1 MLRLA
6 APAQPMLTSMGWM
19 RDCCEK
25 SWIFQGIMVEK
36 SSVYLW
42 HCKRD
47 IRIAINNRCRVSYL
61 EKAHNILYITLK
73 AKINHSVGLIHTEVL
88 VTVEV
93 NFSLLQYV
101 DYAPRSCNHDV
112 NSFAGQNAVSKV
124 W

>member
-25 SWIFQGIMVEK
+25 SWIFQGIVAEK

-47 IRIAINNRCRVSYL
+47 IRITINNRCRVSYL
-61 EKAHNILYITLK
+61 EKAYNISYITLK
-73 AKINHSVGLIHTEVL
+73 AKINHFVSLIHTEVL
-88 VTVEV
+88 ATVEV
-93 NFSLLQYV
+93 NFPFLQHV
-101 DYAPRSCNHDV
+101 DYAPRSHNHDV
-112 NSFAGQNAVSKV
+112 NS
-124 W
+124 

>member
-6 APAQPMLTSMGWM
+6 APAQPMLTSMGWI

-25 SWIFQGIMVEK
+25 SWIFQGIVVEK

-61 EKAHNILYITLK
+61 EKAHNILYITLE
-73 AKINHSVGLIHTEVL
+73 AEINHSVGLGHTKEL
-88 VTVEV
+88 PTVEV
-93 NFSLLQYV
+93 NFHLLHHV
-101 DYAPRSCNHDV
+101 HHLPI
-112 NSFAGQNAVSKV
+112 
-124 W
+124 